1 MVKRTKP
8 AAGDGGSRQ
17 CIGSGQNLT
26 ADCTE
31 RQTSTQ
37 TATTLP
43 LDQIIVGER
52 HRTDLGDIDGL
63 AANID
68 ELGLLQPIPV
78 RPDGTLIAG
87 VRRLRA
93 AQLLGW
99 TKIPV
104 HVVDLRDVVRG
115 EHAENAH
122 RKPFTPSEL
131 VAIEADLREQLATPV
146 GRPSKEISATCADFP
161 RGKTAQKVAAFAG
174 VSARQLEKAKAVVKA
189 AQEEPEKYG
198 RLVADMDRTGRVNG
212 VYRRLTIA
220 KQAALIRAEPPP
232 LPNRGPYRVVSCD
245 VPWPYEI
252 GDENPSKRGVR
263 PYPCMSITEIRGC
276 PLPSIMHADSILWF
290 WTTNFHMREAYD
302 VLAAW
307 GFEPK
312 TILTWVKD
320 HMGNGAWLRSQTEHC
335 IMAVRGKPMVT
346 LTNQTTV
353 LQAPV
358 RGHSVKPVA
367 FYDLVECLC
376 PASRYADIF
385 SRYQHNDRWD
395 CHGDEAPK
403 PSPVFAIPDIPAE
416 LLRRGAP

>member
-1 MVKRTKP
+1 MAISDRIPNSKATVGATRRISAIT
-8 AAGDGGSRQ
+8 
-17 CIGSGQNLT
+17 IG
-26 ADCTE
+26 
-31 RQTSTQ
+31 
-37 TATTLP
+37 
-43 LDQIIVGER
+43 VR
-52 HRTDLGDIDGL
+52 HRRDLGDIDGL

-68 ELGLLQPIPV
+68 ELGLLQPIPI

-115 EHAENAH
+115 EYVENAQ
-122 RKPFTPSEL
+122 RKPFTLSD
-131 VAIEADLREQLATPV
+131 VV
-146 GRPSKEISATCADFP
+146 
-161 RGKTAQKVAAFAG
+161 AFAG
-174 VSARQLEKAKAVVKA
+174 VSTRQLEKAKPVVKA
-189 AQEEPEKYG
+189 AQEQPEKYG
-198 RLVADMDRTGRVNG
+198 RLVADMDRTGRVDG

-232 LPNRGPYRVVSCD
+232 LPNRGPNRVVTCD

-263 PYPCMSITEIRGC
+263 PYPCMSITEIRAF
-276 PLPSIMHADSILWF
+276 PLASIMHADSILWF

-307 GFEPK
+307 GFGAK

-320 HMGNGAWLRSQTEHC
+320 HMGNGDWLRSQTEHC

-403 PSPVFAIPDIPAE
+403 PTSVSAISDIPAE
-416 LLRRGAP
+416 LPRRTGP